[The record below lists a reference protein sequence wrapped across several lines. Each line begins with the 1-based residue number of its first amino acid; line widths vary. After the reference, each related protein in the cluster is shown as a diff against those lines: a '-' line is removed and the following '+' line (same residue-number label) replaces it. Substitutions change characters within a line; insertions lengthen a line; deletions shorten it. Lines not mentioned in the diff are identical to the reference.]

1 MSVLT
6 KQTNTNLQ
14 PIDSQQPLLP
24 NNSLPPIMEG
34 ANYAENEISLLDILG
49 ILKKRKLTIIVTLL
63 TTVGIALAFTLSAK
77 STYRANAIIQIERE
91 GAEIVSFGKTNKPN
105 GSFSSENDPFF
116 RTRYEMLKGRVIAQK
131 VINELDL
138 FESLAPSKKK
148 TTSNASSVPIDYTQI
163 FSKNLLVQ
171 PIDGTHL
178 VEIYYEAPSAVEAKN
193 VVFSLLDNFIRLQIE
208 SKSQTGEYA
217 KEFLGT
223 QLQDAK
229 IRLQSSEKALVNFA
243 NSKGILGID
252 EKQTRQVKKLEN
264 LDDALVKAKIN
275 RIEAESLYLQIQK
288 SGSVSAL
295 LNNTVINSLKSRLV
309 QFEGEHLALLK
320 SFKPNHPRVEN
331 LQNQIKSIRSK
342 LKQEKRNIQ
351 RSMKAN
357 FLAAKKQEESINDEL
372 SRFNQEVNGLQNNS
386 VDYNSLKREVESNR
400 KIVNNL
406 SQRHEEVNVASAANI
421 SSITVVE
428 PAVTPINRYRPK
440 PKLNIMLGLL
450 SGLILGLGFAFL
462 RESLDKTIRSAEDL
476 ARISGFPVLGKIP
489 SVKSPAKKELEM
501 ITSTDP
507 NSPVAEAYRVLAT
520 NIRLLLDKQEE
531 RILLVTSV
539 NPGEGK
545 SISATNIACTYA
557 QMGKKVLIIDADI
570 RHASLH
576 ETLGLD
582 NKRGLT
588 HYLKGESDLVGITQP
603 VMGIQGLFGISA
615 GDSKVDPVS
624 LLSHERMSFLTS
636 QGGTIFDYVIIDA
649 PAVAGYADTLVLS
662 SLATSTLI
670 VTKEDTMEAG
680 SIKQTLEQIRRIKN
694 NVFGFLVVNVKN
706 MPNNTNKNTYKKS
719 ESVKNKLLEKK
730 KVNYA

>member
-34 ANYAENEISLLDILG
+34 ANYADNEISLLDILG
-49 ILKKRKLTIIVTLL
+49 ILKKRKFTILITLL
-63 TTVGIALAFTLSAK
+63 TTLGIALAFTLSAR
-77 STYRANAIIQIERE
+77 STYRANAIIQIERD

-105 GSFSSENDPFF
+105 GAFSSENDPFF
-116 RTRYEMLKGRVIAQK
+116 RTHYEMLKGRVIAQR
-131 VINELDL
+131 VIDELNL
-138 FESLAPSKKK
+138 HESLVPNAKKEKPNAP
-148 TTSNASSVPIDYTQI
+148 VDYIQV

-178 VEIYYEAPSAVEAKN
+178 VEIYYEAPSAVEAKK
-193 VVFSLLDNFIRLQIE
+193 VVFTLLDNFIRLQIE

-217 KEFLGT
+217 KEFLSK
-223 QLQDAK
+223 QLQEAK
-229 IRLQSSEKALVNFA
+229 VRLQSSEKSLVNYA
-243 NSKGILGID
+243 NNNGILGVD
-252 EKQTRQVKKLEN
+252 EKQTRQVEKLES

-288 SGSVSAL
+288 SGNVSIL
-295 LNNTVINSLKSRLV
+295 LNNTVITSLKSRLV

-320 SFKPNHPRVEN
+320 TFKQNHPRVEN
-331 LQNQIKSIRSK
+331 LKSQIVSIKNK
-342 LKQEKRNIQ
+342 LKQEKRNIKS
-351 RSMKAN
+351 SMKAN
-357 FLAAKKQEESINDEL
+357 YFAAKKQEESIAEEL
-372 SRFNQEVNGLQNNS
+372 NRFNQEVSGLQNNS

-400 KIVNNL
+400 KIYNNL
-406 SQRHEEVNVASAANI
+406 SQRHEEVNIASAANI

-462 RESLDKTIRSAEDL
+462 RESLDKTISSAEDL
-476 ARISGFPVLGKIP
+476 AKISGFPVLGKIP
-489 SVKSPAKKELEM
+489 RVKSPAKKELEM

-507 NSPVAEAYRVLAT
+507 SSPVAEAYRVLAT
-520 NIRLLLDKQEE
+520 NIRLLLDKHEE

-539 NPGEGK
+539 NPEEGK

-576 ETLGLD
+576 ETLGLN

-603 VMGIQGLFGISA
+603 VMGIQGLFGITA

-649 PAVAGYADTLVLS
+649 PAIAGYADTLVLS

-680 SIKQTLEQIRRIKN
+680 SIKQALEQIRRIKN

-706 MPNNTNKNTYKKS
+706 LPNNTNNNTYKKS
-719 ESVKNKLLEKK
+719 ESAKNKLIETK
-730 KVNYA
+730 KVNFA

>member
-34 ANYAENEISLLDILG
+34 ANYADNEISLLDILG
-49 ILKKRKLTIIVTLL
+49 ILKKRKFTILITLL
-63 TTVGIALAFTLSAK
+63 TTLGIALAFTLSAR
-77 STYRANAIIQIERE
+77 STYRANAIIQIERD

-105 GSFSSENDPFF
+105 GAFSSENDPFF
-116 RTRYEMLKGRVIAQK
+116 RTHYEMLKGRVIAQR
-131 VINELDL
+131 VIDELNL
-138 FESLAPSKKK
+138 HESLVPNAKKEKPNAP
-148 TTSNASSVPIDYTQI
+148 VDYIQV

-178 VEIYYEAPSAVEAKN
+178 VEIYYEAPSAVEAKK
-193 VVFSLLDNFIRLQIE
+193 VVFTLLDNFIRLQIE

-217 KEFLGT
+217 KEFLSK
-223 QLQDAK
+223 QLQEAK
-229 IRLQSSEKALVNFA
+229 VRLQSSEKALVNYA
-243 NSKGILGID
+243 NNNGILGVD
-252 EKQTRQVKKLEN
+252 EKQTRQVKKLES

-288 SGSVSAL
+288 SGNVSIL
-295 LNNTVINSLKSRLV
+295 LNNTVITSLKSRLV
-309 QFEGEHLALLK
+309 QFESEHLALLK
-320 SFKPNHPRVEN
+320 TFKQNHPRVEN
-331 LQNQIKSIRSK
+331 LKSQIVSIKNK
-342 LKQEKRNIQ
+342 LKQEKRNIKS
-351 RSMKAN
+351 SMKAN
-357 FLAAKKQEESINDEL
+357 YFAAKKQEESIAEEL
-372 SRFNQEVNGLQNNS
+372 NRFNQEVSGLQNNS

-400 KIVNNL
+400 KIYNNL
-406 SQRHEEVNVASAANI
+406 SQRHEEVNIASAANI

-462 RESLDKTIRSAEDL
+462 RESLDKTISSAEDL
-476 ARISGFPVLGKIP
+476 AKISGFPVLGKIP
-489 SVKSPAKKELEM
+489 RVKSPAKKELEM

-507 NSPVAEAYRVLAT
+507 SSPVAEAYRVLAT
-520 NIRLLLDKQEE
+520 NIRLLLDKHEE

-539 NPGEGK
+539 NPEEGK

-576 ETLGLD
+576 ETLGLN

-603 VMGIQGLFGISA
+603 VMGIQGLFGITA

-649 PAVAGYADTLVLS
+649 PAIAGYADTLVLS

-680 SIKQTLEQIRRIKN
+680 SIKQALEQIRRIKN

-706 MPNNTNKNTYKKS
+706 LPNNTNNNTYKKS
-719 ESVKNKLLEKK
+719 ESVKNKLIETK
-730 KVNYA
+730 KVNFA

>member
-34 ANYAENEISLLDILG
+34 ANYADNEISLLDILG
-49 ILKKRKLTIIVTLL
+49 ILKKRKFTILITLL
-63 TTVGIALAFTLSAK
+63 TTLGIALAFTLSAR
-77 STYRANAIIQIERE
+77 STYRANAIIQIERD

-105 GSFSSENDPFF
+105 GAFSSENDPFF
-116 RTRYEMLKGRVIAQK
+116 RTHYEMLKGRVIAQR
-131 VINELDL
+131 VIDELNL
-138 FESLAPSKKK
+138 HESLVPNAKKEKPNAP
-148 TTSNASSVPIDYTQI
+148 VDYIQV

-178 VEIYYEAPSAVEAKN
+178 VEIYYEAPSAVEAKK
-193 VVFSLLDNFIRLQIE
+193 VVFTLLDNFIRLQIE

-217 KEFLGT
+217 KEFLSK
-223 QLQDAK
+223 QLQEAK
-229 IRLQSSEKALVNFA
+229 VRLQSSEKALVNYA
-243 NSKGILGID
+243 NNNGILGVD

-288 SGSVSAL
+288 SGNVSIL
-295 LNNTVINSLKSRLV
+295 LNNTVITSLKSRLV

-320 SFKPNHPRVEN
+320 TFKQNHPRVEN
-331 LQNQIKSIRSK
+331 LKSQIVSIKNK
-342 LKQEKRNIQ
+342 LKQEKRNIKS
-351 RSMKAN
+351 SMKAN
-357 FLAAKKQEESINDEL
+357 YFAAKKQEESIAEEL
-372 SRFNQEVNGLQNNS
+372 NRFNQEVSGLQNNS

-400 KIVNNL
+400 KIYNNL
-406 SQRHEEVNVASAANI
+406 SQRHEEVNIASAANI

-462 RESLDKTIRSAEDL
+462 RESLDKTISSAEDL
-476 ARISGFPVLGKIP
+476 AKISGFPVLGKIP
-489 SVKSPAKKELEM
+489 RVKSPAKKELEM

-507 NSPVAEAYRVLAT
+507 SSPVAEAYRVLAT
-520 NIRLLLDKQEE
+520 NIRLLLDKHEE

-539 NPGEGK
+539 NPEEGK

-576 ETLGLD
+576 ETLGLN

-603 VMGIQGLFGISA
+603 VMGIQGLFGITA

-649 PAVAGYADTLVLS
+649 PAIAGYADTLVLS

-680 SIKQTLEQIRRIKN
+680 SIKQALEQIRRIKN

-706 MPNNTNKNTYKKS
+706 LPNNTNNNTYKKS
-719 ESVKNKLLEKK
+719 ESAKNKLIETK
-730 KVNYA
+730 KVNFA